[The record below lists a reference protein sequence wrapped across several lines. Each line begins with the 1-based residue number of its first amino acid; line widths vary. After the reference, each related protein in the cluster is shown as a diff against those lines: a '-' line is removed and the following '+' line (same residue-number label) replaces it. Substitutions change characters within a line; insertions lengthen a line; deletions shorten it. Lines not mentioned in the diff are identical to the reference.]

1 MTHPVHAAE
10 TFKIGGELA
19 INRLGFGAMRI
30 TGRGIWGP
38 PADKAE
44 ALQTLKR
51 LPALNVN
58 FVDTANSYGPGFRKS
73 SSAKRSIPTL
83 AC

>member
-1 MTHPVHAAE
+1 MTYPVHPAAD

-38 PADKAE
+38 PAHKAE

-58 FVDTANSYGPGFRKS
+58 FVDTADSYGYWLGCC
-73 SSAKRSIPTL
+73 SAAP
-83 AC
+83 